1 MGQNVRVHR
10 NQRVL
15 LTIKR
20 LGINGEGVAYY
31 KRKIC
36 FVPGALPGEQV
47 IAAITA
53 VHPRYLEGRLV
64 EIKRSSAD
72 RVTPKDPYPVG
83 GIELEHLAYP
93 AQLRFKRDLIKQ
105 ALAKFK
111 PAGYADYDVRPT
123 IGMTT
128 PYAYRNKAQFQVRRG
143 PNGKLIAGLYR
154 RGSHRLVDLPTF
166 STQTP
171 ATMKV
176 MRTVLAAIEELG
188 IAPYDERHHTGVVR
202 TIVVREAFATHE
214 LQVVLITR
222 TRVLPQATVLAQT
235 IMQRCPQVVSV
246 MHNVNPEK
254 TSLVW
259 GDQTTLVAGK
269 PTITERLGD
278 VTFDLS
284 ARAFFQLNPHQT
296 LKLYSEVGK
305 ALDLQLGEVLC
316 DAYCGVGTIS
326 LFVAG
331 PDQEVRG
338 MDVIPAAIADA
349 NENARRSGRKHAH
362 YEVGKA
368 EDLFPQWAQAGFAP
382 DALVVDP
389 PRTGLD
395 AQLIKTILQARP
407 QKMVYVSCN
416 PATLARDLVP
426 LTMAYH
432 VDYIQSVDMFPQTAR
447 CEAVVKLSLR

>member
-1 MGQNVRVHR
+1 MGQNVRVR
-10 NQRVL
+10 RGQRVL
-15 LTIKR
+15 VTIKR
-20 LGINGEGVAYY
+20 LGINGEGIAYY

-36 FVPGALPGEQV
+36 FIPGALPGEQI
-47 IAAITA
+47 IATITA
-53 VHPRYLEGRLV
+53 VHPRYLEGCVV
-64 EIKRSSAD
+64 EIKRSSDD
-72 RVTPKDPYPVG
+72 RVTPRDPYPVG

-143 PNGKLIAGLYR
+143 PHGRLIAGLYQ

-176 MRTVLAAIEELG
+176 MRTTLAAIEELG
-188 IAPYDERHHTGVVR
+188 ITPYDERHHTGVVR

-214 LQVVLITR
+214 MQVVIITR
-222 TRVLPQATVLAQT
+222 TRVLPQAASLARI
-235 IMQRCPQVVSV
+235 IMQRCPRVVSV

-259 GDQTTLVAGK
+259 GTQTTLIAGK
-269 PTITERLGD
+269 PKITERLGD

-296 LKLYSEVGK
+296 LKLYSEVGN
-305 ALDLQLGEVLC
+305 ALDLHPGEVLC

-338 MDVIPAAIADA
+338 MDVIPAAVADA
-349 NENARRSGRKHAH
+349 NENARRSGRLHAH
-362 YEVGKA
+362 YEVGRA
-368 EDLFPQWAQAGFAP
+368 EDLFLQWAQAGFAP

-395 AQLIKTILQARP
+395 AHLIDTVLRARP

-416 PATLARDLVP
+416 PATLARDLVT
-426 LTMAYH
+426 LTRAYC
-432 VDYIQSVDMFPQTAR
+432 VEYIQSIDMFPQTAR